1 MKNYNVQL
9 NEEDLKK
16 IIGAL
21 DLAVKTIGL
30 NGSMEL
36 IILASKIDNQ
46 VTEQDKPKENHGN
59 DI

>member
-9 NEEDLKK
+9 SEQDVQK

-36 IILASKIDNQ
+36 IMLASKIDNQ
-46 VTEQDKPKENHGN
+46 VQEQNKESDGN
-59 DI
+59 